1 MQSSDRQIEHFYRK
15 YRSALVRT
23 IMTTILSIVPRLPPA
38 IDGVGDYAFLLAK
51 ALADRHQI
59 STQFIACDPALP
71 IENDGTEF
79 SPVQLP
85 HRSSDALLTILDR
98 YRELDTLFLHYVGYG
113 YAKRGCPQW
122 LSAAAIAWKKAKA
135 SRKIVTMFHEIY
147 ASSHRPWSSQFWTSP
162 LQQKIAKDLVE
173 ISDTVLTSIEIYVDK
188 IADLNPQCNGEI
200 HVLPM
205 FSTIGECARSQPLAA
220 RQPWL
225 VTFGNTGFRKDI
237 YTSSLSQLANICQ
250 QLNIEEIYDIGNNS
264 AEIIRSIPHVNVKAM
279 GILPA
284 SEISQIFS
292 MARAGFLNYPI
303 AYLGKSTIF
312 AAYTSHQMLPVFDR
326 QNIDNNRDGI
336 VLGQHYWSLQNPE
349 DTIDLATAQTIASN
363 ADSWYK
369 EHSLERTADRVAELL
384 K

>member
-1 MQSSDRQIEHFYRK
+1 
-15 YRSALVRT
+15 
-23 IMTTILSIVPRLPPA
+23 MTEILTIVPRLPPA
-38 IDGVGDYAFLLAK
+38 IDGVGDYASLLAK
-51 ALADRHQI
+51 ALVDRHQI
-59 STQFIACDPALP
+59 STQFIACDPARP

-98 YRELDTLFLHYVGYG
+98 VGGASLKENRELDTLFLHYVGYG

-122 LSAAAIAWKKAKA
+122 LAAAVTAWKKAKA
-135 SRKIVTMFHEIY
+135 SRKLVTMFHEVY
-147 ASSHRPWSSQFWTSP
+147 ASSYRPWSSQFWTSP
-162 LQQKIAKDLVE
+162 LQQKIAKDLAE
-173 ISDTVLTSIEIYVDK
+173 ISDTVLTSIQIYADK
-188 IADLNPQCNGEI
+188 IANLNPKYNGKI

-237 YTSSLSQLANICQ
+237 YTNSLAQLSSTCQ
-250 QLNIEEIYDIGNNS
+250 QLEIEEIYDIGNNS
-264 AEIIRSIPHVNVKAM
+264 AEIIRSIPQVNVKAM

-303 AYLGKSTIF
+303 AYVGKSTIF
-312 AAYTSHQMLPVFDR
+312 AAYASHQILPVFDR

-349 DTIDLATAQTIASN
+349 DSIDLATAQSIASN

-369 EHSLERTADRVAELL
+369 EHNLERTADRVAELL
-384 K
+384 R